1 MFGYCQLTLRP
12 VISSLSSNVRFLPL
26 KRSYIK
32 KTHKLDHFNEFGK
45 VLSKEAQKSKTND
58 SNRLKVRP
66 KSRESSLR
74 LDHFNEFGPV
84 ISQNDISKKSSTVM
98 EVSNVPEIEGSEARE
113 EYDIMQ
119 ESELESSPSINN
131 INFEDENKKVRISP
145 LLNSSR
151 ASSSSTFP
159 EAPSILRIAHESN
172 KSLPSVTRILSA
184 TMSEESKAVLARW
197 EKEKIGLLGEEG
209 FRQYK
214 AEMFSRG
221 KFLHTMLETFLEFR
235 TLPQVTDIE
244 DEVSKRHRVSI
255 SQMIENVGTP
265 LAIESSVCHT
275 DLGYSG
281 IVDCVAIINNTLTLI
296 DWKTSEKVKNN
307 VRALYDN
314 PLQLA
319 AYIGA
324 VNRDERYSSLG
335 NITSGAVV
343 VVYNSGYPAMTHTFS
358 QEQLGHYWKLWCLR
372 LHQYKM
378 MT

>member
-12 VISSLSSNVRFLPL
+12 VLSSLSL

-32 KTHKLDHFNEFGK
+32 KTHKLDHFNEFGE
-45 VLSKEAQKSKTND
+45 VLSKDALKSKTNG
-58 SNRLKVRP
+58 SNRSKVRAKP
-66 KSRESSLR
+66 RESSQR

-84 ISQNDISKKSSTVM
+84 IPQNDIDISKKRSTIT
-98 EVSNVPEIEGSEARE
+98 EASIVPEIEESEARE
-113 EYDIMQ
+113 YYDKRQ
-119 ESELESSPSINN
+119 QSESTPSINN
-131 INFEDENKKVRISP
+131 INTEDEHTKIRISP

-151 ASSSSTFP
+151 ASPSSTYT

-172 KSLPSVTRILSA
+172 RSLPSVTRILSA

-214 AEMFSRG
+214 AEMFTRG
-221 KFLHTMLETFLEFR
+221 KYLHTMLETFLETR
-235 TLPQVTDIE
+235 TLPEVTDIE

-343 VVYNSGYPAMTHTFS
+343 VVYNSGYPAMTYTFS
-358 QEQLGHYWKLWCLR
+358 EEQLGHYWKLWCRR
-372 LHQYKM
+372 LHQYKLIM
-378 MT
+378 

>member
-1 MFGYCQLTLRP
+1 MFGYCQLTVRP
-12 VISSLSSNVRFLPL
+12 VLSSLSLDVRGLPL

-45 VLSKEAQKSKTND
+45 VLDKDALKSKMND
-58 SNRLKVRP
+58 SNRSKVRP
-66 KSRESSLR
+66 KPRESSLR

-84 ISQNDISKKSSTVM
+84 ISQNDISKKRSTVM
-98 EVSNVPEIEGSEARE
+98 EVSDEPEVEGSESRE
-113 EYDIMQ
+113 NYDKSQ
-119 ESELESSPSINN
+119 QSESRASN
-131 INFEDENKKVRISP
+131 INMNAEDQNTKIRISP
-145 LLNSSR
+145 LFNSSR
-151 ASSSSTFP
+151 ASPSSAYAEP
-159 EAPSILRIAHESN
+159 PSILRIAHESN
-172 KSLPSVTRILSA
+172 RSLPSVTRILSA

-307 VRALYDN
+307 VKALYDN

-324 VNRDERYSSLG
+324 VNRDERYSNLG

-343 VVYNSGYPAMTHTFS
+343 VVYNSG
-358 QEQLGHYWKLWCLR
+358 
-372 LHQYKM
+372 
-378 MT
+378 